1 MNQSI
6 LFNDQQ
12 TWAEDKRAVIFV
24 AQQSGHLIECIVFV
38 SYLEVLAQ
46 QPIND
51 KEAAYKA
58 FAEYRFDLEELAEE
72 LIDGEEFN
80 QLGQIEIS

>member
-6 LFNDQQ
+6 LFNDEPR
-12 TWAEDKRAVIFV
+12 WSEDKKAVIFV
-24 AQQSGHLIECIVFV
+24 GQQSGHLIECIVSA
-38 SYLEVLAQ
+38 SYLEKLSQ
-46 QPIND
+46 LPIND
-51 KEAAYKA
+51 KDAAFKV
-58 FAEYRFDLEELAEE
+58 FLEYRFDLEELAEE